1 MVLRDEGRGNK
12 DQSDQKM
19 AGPDAQGQGEK
30 HIKSARKILDAQGER
45 LDQDLFVGPLKFGQ
59 QRESIQSDCQPHD
72 KQNHKEKQ
80 EKCVDPPSGVVTQI
94 DIQSQEGA
102 DQSEKN
108 PQLHTLFKV
117 LFE

>member
-45 LDQDLFVGPLKFGQ
+45 PDQDLFVGPLKFGQ
-59 QRESIQSDCQPHD
+59 QR
-72 KQNHKEKQ
+72 K
-80 EKCVDPPSGVVTQI
+80 VYRVTA
-94 DIQSQEGA
+94 SHTTNRTTK
-102 DQSEKN
+102 KN
-108 PQLHTLFKV
+108 RKNV
-117 LFE
+117 